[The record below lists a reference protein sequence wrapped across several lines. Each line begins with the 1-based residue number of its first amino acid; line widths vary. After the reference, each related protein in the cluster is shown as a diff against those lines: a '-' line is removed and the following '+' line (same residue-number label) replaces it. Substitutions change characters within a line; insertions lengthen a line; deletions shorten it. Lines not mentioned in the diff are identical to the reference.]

1 MGLGLLSF
9 SEGDSFSRVSGTLK
23 EDPEFGC
30 EGSTAPQK
38 YHLRLNH
45 LEFGCE
51 GSNCPTEVPP
61 PLKII

>member
-30 EGSTAPQK
+30 EGS
-38 YHLRLNH
+38 
-45 LEFGCE
+45 
-51 GSNCPTEVPP
+51 NCPTEVPP